1 MKEID
6 FINKPRH
13 KELIDVVLK
22 QIVDDVLF
30 GDLTSVEEMLTFLP
44 IINLVSYLPDETINK
59 FKDLME
65 DK

>member
-1 MKEID
+1 MKEVD
-6 FINKPRH
+6 LINNPRH
-13 KELIDVVLK
+13 KELVNVVLK

-30 GDLTSVEEMLTFLP
+30 GDLTAIEELLTFVP
-44 IINLVSYLPDETINK
+44 IFNLVSYLPDELFNK

>member
-1 MKEID
+1 MKEVD
-6 FINKPRH
+6 LINKPRH
-13 KELIDVVLK
+13 RELVDVVLK

-30 GDLTSVEEMLTFLP
+30 GDMTAVEELLTFVP
-44 IINLVSYLPDETINK
+44 IFNLVSYLPDETFQK